1 MKWETE
7 IDTFGCVN
15 NGVVMPTN
23 LKLDDRMVAEAVKL
37 GRHKTKREA
46 VGAALAEYVRRRRQS
61 RVEELY
67 GVIEYPVDWDPKA
80 MRRSR

>member
-1 MKWETE
+1 
-7 IDTFGCVN
+7 
-15 NGVVMPTN
+15 MPTN

-61 RVEELY
+61 RIEDLY
-67 GVIEYPVDWDPKA
+67 GVIEYPPDWDPRA
-80 MRRSR
+80 MRGSR